1 MHIPFSQDV
10 ILKDNLTEHFSR
22 TYLRI
27 IKEVYMNNPLTSE
40 IKTLYPYAFNVL
52 FDIVQTLSQRADITL
67 SEDEIA
73 FLTIHFQASIDRNE
87 VTRVHM
93 VICCYYG

>member
-73 FLTIHFQASIDRNE
+73 F
-87 VTRVHM
+87 
-93 VICCYYG
+93 